1 MKKKEYNKLNASYFH
16 KHAAKKKNELGTDV
30 YNKKRA
36 NYMKEYQAK
45 QKQLKMILLILML
58 PLYNL
63 LFAIELQKTQYCS
76 RNKTNLMKLYQILTN
91 NVMLMINNH

>member
-1 MKKKEYNKLNASYFH
+1 
-16 KHAAKKKNELGTDV
+16 
-30 YNKKRA
+30 
-36 NYMKEYQAK
+36 MKEYQAK